1 MKAVQLPTY
10 GDSSVLQV
18 ADVSDPV
25 VKPGQILVKNH
36 AASVNPFDIKIASGM
51 YKDNIPLELPVIPGG
66 DYAGVVTQV
75 GEGVTD
81 FAVGDEVYGSAN
93 ILSGGSG
100 AFAETVATQVKNS
113 AKKPKKAS
121 FEEAAALVLTGVSAI
136 QALEEHMKLQSGQKI
151 LIHGGAGGIGTAAI
165 QVAKAIG
172 AHVATTVSTDD
183 MDFVKQ
189 VGADEVIDYKSEK
202 FEDKLSDFDAV
213 YVTVPGDTADR
224 SFQVLKQNGVMVS
237 MVGQP
242 NEELAKQKN
251 ITAIGQST
259 HVRTENLNR
268 LSELI
273 DTGKLKAQIDK
284 SLPLDQIKEAYD
296 IVANIH
302 PRGKVVLKI

>member
-18 ADVSDPV
+18 VDVSEPV
-25 VKPGQILVKNH
+25 LKPGQILVKNH
-36 AASVNPFDIKIASGM
+36 AASVNPFDIKIASGI
-51 YKDNIPLELPVIPGG
+51 YKENIPLALPIIPGG
-66 DYAGVVTQV
+66 DYAGVVAQV
-75 GEGVTD
+75 GADVKD

-93 ILSGGSG
+93 VLSGGSG
-100 AFAETVATQVKNS
+100 AFAETVISEVKNS
-113 AKKPKKAS
+113 AKKPKNAS
-121 FEEAAALVLTGVSAI
+121 FEEAAALVLTGVSVV

-165 QVAKAIG
+165 QVAKVIG
-172 AHVATTVSTDD
+172 AHVASTASTDD
-183 MDFVKQ
+183 VDFVKQ
-189 VGADEVIDYKSEK
+189 MGADEVIDYKTEK
-202 FEDKLSDFDAV
+202 FEEKLSDFDAV

-224 SFQVLKQNGVMVS
+224 SFQVLKENGVMVS

-259 HVRTENLNR
+259 HVTTSNLNR

-284 SLPLDQIKEAYD
+284 SLMLDQIKEAYD
-296 IVANIH
+296 IVENIH